1 MYLKGEDLGSAAAHS
16 SPEKSHGQR
25 KSEVGRRRIF
35 SRKNKD
41 VSAKVKKMSEE
52 VLKTRK
58 PKRTENQRETQ

>member
-1 MYLKGEDLGSAAAHS
+1 MGSATAHS

-25 KSEVGRRRIF
+25 KREVGGRRIF
-35 SRKNKD
+35 FRENKD

-58 PKRTENQRETQ
+58 PKRTEN

>member
-1 MYLKGEDLGSAAAHS
+1 MYLREEEMGNATAHS
-16 SPEKSHGQR
+16 SPEKSHGQHKR
-25 KSEVGRRRIF
+25 EVGGRRIF
-35 SRKNKD
+35 FRENRD